1 MKLNVNIESEVCPSC
16 HKEKSCHDMER
27 LIVCMNNFI
36 KNELGTQEEQSFN
49 HSSRVRN

>member
-1 MKLNVNIESEVCPSC
+1 MKLIKGITDFCPSC

-27 LIVCMNNFI
+27 LIVCMKDFI